1 MEQGLCQGCVLAP
14 LVFNIF
20 FAAVKNVASMRFKAD
35 KGTMDALMHLRKKK
49 GAGGQGG
56 TTAAEP
62 ALVTPLWGV
71 LYADGAGVI
80 SQIPKQ
86 LTKMMRLTVIVCTA
100 FVLNASEAK
109 TEIMCLCAKGMPEST
124 AILSVEAT
132 G

>member
-14 LVFNIF
+14 LLFNI
-20 FAAVKNVASMRFKAD
+20 FAAVKNVASTRFKAD
-35 KGTMDALMHLRKKK
+35 KGTMDALVPLRKKK

-56 TTAAEP
+56 ATAGES

-71 LYADGAGVI
+71 LYADGTGVI
-80 SQIPKQ
+80 SQLPEQ
-86 LTKMMRLTVIVCTA
+86 LRKMMRLTVVVCAA

-109 TEIMCLCAKGMPEST
+109 TEIMCLRAKGMPEST
-124 AILSVEAT
+124 AILSVEAA